1 LKKSSLF
8 PAEKLSKNQS
18 SSTSK
23 LSNKQKKK
31 ERIFSQNDATP
42 EASKEDGK
50 KNVQVKNAKAVVIT
64 IS

>member
-1 LKKSSLF
+1 MFLVEKILSFS
-8 PAEKLSKNQS
+8 AERLSKNQS

-23 LSNKQKKK
+23 LSNEQKKK
-31 ERIFSQNDATP
+31 DVTP

>member
-8 PAEKLSKNQS
+8 SAEKLSENQS

-23 LSNKQKKK
+23 LSNEQKKK